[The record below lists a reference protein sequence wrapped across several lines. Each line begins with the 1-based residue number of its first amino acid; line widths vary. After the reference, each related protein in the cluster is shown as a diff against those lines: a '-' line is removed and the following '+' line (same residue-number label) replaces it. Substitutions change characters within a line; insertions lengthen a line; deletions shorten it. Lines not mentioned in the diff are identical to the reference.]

1 MNKILI
7 TIIFTIKLFAIN
19 NLQYEQ
25 SPYLQQHKNNP
36 VNWNAYSK
44 KTLEIAKKQN
54 KLIFLSIGYS
64 TCHWCHVMEDE
75 SFSQDDLAK
84 VLNKN
89 FISIKVD
96 REEMPSLDS
105 YYQNIFQIMN
115 NRSGGWPL
123 SIILT
128 PNNQVFYSATYL
140 NKSQLISVLNNSVKM
155 YKNEKTK
162 VDLYAKGLEDFIKN
176 QKNNQT
182 TNNIIRDIELN
193 KTINKFVLS
202 SRNDFDKLNGGFYT
216 QPKFPMSSRLN
227 SLLET
232 YKITKD
238 KKALEILN
246 KSLTSMANGGI
257 YDQIE
262 GGFYRYSVDKYWHIP
277 HFEKMLYTQAEL
289 LSLYSQSFEITK
301 NKQYKNIANEII
313 SFVNTRFKKDD
324 LYYSASD
331 ADSIKENNEK
341 EEGYYYTFTQE
352 DVIDALEKN
361 NYSKQDINN
370 ILKYF
375 NITFEG
381 NFEAGLSNPYLSN
394 NKKPKNLSKI
404 KYILKELRS
413 KKEYP
418 FTDKKI
424 LTSWNAMYIN
434 SLFISSS
441 INQKYKIQAIKSIN
455 KLLKTVYINNTLYH
469 QKLLN
474 NPIKIKANFEDYSY
488 MINTLITAYQYTLN
502 KQYLKLSYKLI
513 SDAQRKFYKDNTWYL
528 NNTGFNILAKPFD
541 SAYTS
546 SLSIMVD
553 NLFKLALL
561 KEDLNLNKL
570 AINTLKSNFDVIQNS
585 PNAVSSMY
593 NVFLKYK
600 KQYRVLKATKS
611 MLEKN
616 KSKINTLNKNYSLIK
631 ETKDEIYLG
640 CSISTCFSFSKDINK
655 IIKDMEKY

>member
-1 MNKILI
+1 MSKILI
-7 TIIFTIKLFAIN
+7 LLLFIIQIFASN
-19 NLQYEQ
+19 DLQYEQ
-25 SPYLQQHKNNP
+25 SPYLIQHKNNP

-44 KTLEIAKKQN
+44 TTIKKAKEQN

-84 VLNKN
+84 VLNKD

-105 YYQNIFQIMN
+105 YYQNIFQVMN

-128 PNNQVFYSATYL
+128 PNNKVFYSATYL
-140 NKSQLISVLNNSVKM
+140 NKEQLISVLNNSVQI

-162 VDLYAKGLEDFIKN
+162 VNLYAQNLEDFVKN
-176 QKNNQT
+176 KKNNLR
-182 TNNIIRDIELN
+182 NNTIKDIELN
-193 KTINKFVLS
+193 KIINKFVLS
-202 SRNDFDKLNGGFYT
+202 SYSDFDKINGGFYT

-227 SLLET
+227 SLLQT

-238 KKALEILN
+238 KKTLEILN

-289 LSLYSQSFEITK
+289 LSLYAQTYQIK
-301 NKQYKNIANEII
+301 KDINYKKISNEII
-313 SFVNTRFKKDD
+313 SFVNNRFKKDD

-331 ADSIKENNEK
+331 ADSIIKKNEK
-341 EEGYYYTFTQE
+341 EEGYYYTFTLE
-352 DVIDALEKN
+352 NVINTLEKN
-361 NYSKQDINN
+361 NYSKKEITN

-381 NFEAGLSNPYLSN
+381 NFEAGLSNPYLTNS
-394 NKKPKNLSKI
+394 KEPTNLSKI
-404 KYILKELRS
+404 KNILKELRA
-413 KKEYP
+413 KKIYP
-418 FTDKKI
+418 FIDKKI

-434 SLFISSS
+434 SLFIASN
-441 INQKYKIQAIKSIN
+441 INNKYKTQAIKSLN
-455 KLLKTVYINNTLYH
+455 KLLKTMYIKDTLYH

-474 NPIKIKANFEDYSY
+474 KPLKIKANFEDYSY
-488 MINTLITAYQYTLN
+488 MINTLISAYKYTLN
-502 KQYLKLSYKLI
+502 NTYLNIAYKLSTEAKN
-513 SDAQRKFYKDNTWYL
+513 KFYKDNIWYL
-528 NNTGFNILAKPFD
+528 SNDGLNILAKPYD

-546 SLSIMVD
+546 SLSIMID

-561 KEDLNLNKL
+561 KENLELNKL
-570 AINTLKSNFDVIQNS
+570 AIKTLKSYYNIIQNQ
-585 PNAVSSMY
+585 PNSVSSIY
-593 NVFLKYK
+593 NIFLKYK
-600 KQYRVLKATKS
+600 KQYRVLKATKI
-611 MLEKN
+611 MLENN
-616 KSKINTLNKNYSLIK
+616 KEKINTLNNNYTLIK
-631 ETKDEIYLG
+631 ATKDEIYLA
-640 CSISTCFSFSKDINK
+640 CSVSTCFSFSKDINK
-655 IIKDMEKY
+655 ILKDMKKY